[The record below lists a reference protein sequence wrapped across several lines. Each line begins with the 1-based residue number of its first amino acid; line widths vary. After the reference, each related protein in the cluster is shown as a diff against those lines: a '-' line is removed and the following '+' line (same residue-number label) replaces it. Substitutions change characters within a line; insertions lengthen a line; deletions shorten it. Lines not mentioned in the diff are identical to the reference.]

1 MPRSAIRLALAV
13 TLLGLTV
20 PLSAQ
25 EIHQAVQA
33 GELERVTAL
42 LDADPAALEMLD
54 ENGRTPMH
62 VAALSGQLDVASLF
76 AERGAKVDVADSRGF
91 TPLGLAIIDLAFFFL
106 DPNRR
111 DELYPAVAEQIRGLG
126 YHPDFLLAEH
136 PGDVFLM
143 RRD

>member
-13 TLLGLTV
+13 TLLGLTA

-33 GELERVTAL
+33 ADLDRVATL
-42 LDADPAALEMLD
+42 VDADPASLQRTN
-54 ENGRTPMH
+54 ENG
-62 VAALSGQLDVASLF
+62 LI
-76 AERGAKVDVADSRGF
+76 
-91 TPLGLAIIDLAFFFL
+91 PLGLAIAFL

-111 DELYPAVAEQIRGLG
+111 EELYPVVAEQIRGLG
-126 YHPDFLLAEH
+126 YRPDFLLAEH